1 MFLYCSFHSKAG
13 HIIIIYLFIVY
24 LAFPCEYS
32 GPRPIYGPED
42 HSLQRSR
49 KTIYNFF
56 VIFEDQLG
64 PTLSVCVQ
72 LV

>member
-1 MFLYCSFHSKAG
+1 MASSCK
-13 HIIIIYLFIVY
+13 
-24 LAFPCEYS
+24 YS
-32 GPRPIYGPED
+32 GPRPIDGPELGPED

-56 VIFEDQLG
+56 DIFEDQLG

-72 LV
+72 FVKTIKKIKLEWS